1 MCREDSPWSSPRWR
15 HVGLRLT
22 RSTRCVLARGRHRQ
36 GAGVARGVR
45 VTPPF
50 AAVAAAPPPRALA
63 AERRLRGGPA
73 AVGGRGDVEVGQ
85 GAVGGAGR
93 DVGVVRQRRG
103 PAARL
108 FPRPP
113 ARGVLTVVPVL
124 VEAPGAPAWKQNLRG
139 AFDATLLDRTSMSA
153 SSSKTTPDT
162 PVDVHTGSRVVAL
175 CTWSVSSANSRATAA
190 GHLSQNRAAPCV
202 KNASSLTPP
211 GRAMA

>member
-1 MCREDSPWSSPRWR
+1 MCREGSPWSSPRWR

-50 AAVAAAPPPRALA
+50 AAAAAAPPPRALA
-63 AERRLRGGPA
+63 AVRRLRGGPA

-93 DVGVVRQRRG
+93 DVGVVRRRRG

-108 FPRPP
+108 FPRLP
-113 ARGVLTVVPVL
+113 ARGVPTVVPVL
-124 VEAPGAPAWKQNLRG
+124 VEAPGAPAWKENFRD
-139 AFDATLLDRTSMSA
+139 AF
-153 SSSKTTPDT
+153 
-162 PVDVHTGSRVVAL
+162 VDVHTGSRVVAL

>member
-63 AERRLRGGPA
+63 AVRRLRGGPA

-93 DVGVVRQRRG
+93 DVGVVRRRRG

-124 VEAPGAPAWKQNLRG
+124 VEAPGAPARKQNFRG
-139 AFDATLLDRTSMSA
+139 AFTRHTGCCTMWRNLRAPDVLGSRTSTPAAAAGDSSYA
-153 SSSKTTPDT
+153 GDGGKASRSRLYIAILTVIRSGPSSSPM
-162 PVDVHTGSRVVAL
+162 
-175 CTWSVSSANSRATAA
+175 
-190 GHLSQNRAAPCV
+190 
-202 KNASSLTPP
+202 TPP
-211 GRAMA
+211 LPPSS

>member
-1 MCREDSPWSSPRWR
+1 MCREDPPWSSPRWR

-63 AERRLRGGPA
+63 AVRRLRGGPA

-93 DVGVVRQRRG
+93 DVGVVRRRRG

-124 VEAPGAPAWKQNLRG
+124 VEAPGAPAWKENFRD
-139 AFDATLLDRTSMSA
+139 AF
-153 SSSKTTPDT
+153 
-162 PVDVHTGSRVVAL
+162 VDVHTGSRVVAL

>member
-22 RSTRCVLARGRHRQ
+22 RSTRCVARGRHRQ

-63 AERRLRGGPA
+63 AVRRLRGGPA

-108 FPRPP
+108 FPWPTTSLTASSTRNSRSSQPP
-113 ARGVLTVVPVL
+113 A
-124 VEAPGAPAWKQNLRG
+124 EPGGNVSAGTMWRNLRAPDVLG
-139 AFDATLLDRTSMSA
+139 SRTSTPA
-153 SSSKTTPDT
+153 AAAGDSSTP
-162 PVDVHTGSRVVAL
+162 
-175 CTWSVSSANSRATAA
+175 ATAA
-190 GHLSQNRAAPCV
+190 RLVGV
-202 KNASSLTPP
+202 DYI
-211 GRAMA
+211 

>member
-1 MCREDSPWSSPRWR
+1 MCREGSPWSSPRWR

-63 AERRLRGGPA
+63 AVRRLRGGPA
-73 AVGGRGDVEVGQ
+73 AVGARGDVEVGQ

-124 VEAPGAPAWKQNLRG
+124 VEAPGAPARKQNFRG
-139 AFDATLLDRTSMSA
+139 AFTRQAETFPPVRCGVIFARPTCWGRELVRRRRRPATQVRRRRRQ
-153 SSSKTTPDT
+153 
-162 PVDVHTGSRVVAL
+162 G
-175 CTWSVSSANSRATAA
+175 
-190 GHLSQNRAAPCV
+190 
-202 KNASSLTPP
+202 
-211 GRAMA
+211 